1 MRFGSVPT
9 LMAAGHILAHALS
22 LPDLRLRKGHVL
34 TVTDTDRIIASG
46 IETIIVAQLDADDVA
61 EDRAATRVGQPLAG
75 PGLTRGAAFTGRV
88 NLFAASDGLLV
99 LDRAVIDRAN
109 RIDEGVTIATLPP
122 FTPVVAGQMVATVKI
137 IPFAVPESIISQ
149 VEQVLGEPSIWLS
162 PWAGLSVGL
171 VQTLLPGTK
180 PGVLDKTRAVLAQR
194 LAGIGASLA
203 WEQRV
208 AHEETALAAVL
219 AANRA
224 DLLLIVGASAITDRR
239 DVIPLALEQ
248 AGGTVRHLGMPVDP
262 GNLLML
268 GERQGKPVL
277 GLPGCARSPKLNG
290 VDWLLWRFGAG
301 LDVAPDDIMAMG
313 VGGLLAEVA
322 ERPVPRAVGARQPR
336 IHGLILAAGSSRR
349 MGQKNKLLLPLQG
362 KPLLRHVVDAAV
374 ASQLSGLTLVTG
386 HDDAAVRAMLNG
398 QPLHITHAADHAAGM
413 SASLKV
419 GLASLPADLDG
430 VMVLLGD
437 MPLVTAADID
447 RLIAAFSPADG
458 RGICVPSHGGQR
470 GNPILWNSTYLPE
483 MQGLS
488 GDRGA
493 RDLLLRHAT
502 AICDVPMD
510 RDGVLRDADTPE
522 ALADLIALTGE
533 R

>member
-1 MRFGSVPT
+1 
-9 LMAAGHILAHALS
+9 MAVGHILAHALS

-34 TVTDTDRIIASG
+34 TVNDTGRIIASG

-61 EDRAATRVGQPLAG
+61 EDHAAMRIGLPLAG

-88 NLFAASDGLLV
+88 NLFAVSDGLLV
-99 LDRAVIDRAN
+99 LDRAVIDRVN

-137 IPFAVPESIISQ
+137 IPFAVPEAIISQ
-149 VEQVLGEPSIWLS
+149 VEQVLATPPIRLS

-171 VQTLLPGTK
+171 VQTLLPGIK
-180 PGVLDKTRAVLAQR
+180 PGTLDKTRAVLAQR
-194 LAGIGASLA
+194 LEGIGAILA

-208 AHEETALAAVL
+208 AHEETALAAIL
-219 AANRA
+219 AEKTA

-239 DVIPLALEQ
+239 DVIPVGLEL
-248 AGGTVRHLGMPVDP
+248 AGGMVRHLGMPVDP
-262 GNLLML
+262 GNLLLL

-301 LDVAPDDIMAMG
+301 LPVTPDDIMGMG

-322 ERPVPRAVGARQPR
+322 ERPVPRTIGIRQPR

-349 MGQKNKLLLPLQG
+349 MGRENKLLLPFQG
-362 KPLLRHVVDAAV
+362 KPLLRHVVDAA
-374 ASQLSGLTLVTG
+374 ALSQLSGLTLVTG
-386 HDDAAVRAMLNG
+386 HEDAAVRAMLDG
-398 QPLHITHAADHAAGM
+398 MPLSIAHCADHAMGM
-413 SASLKV
+413 SASLKT
-419 GLASLPADLDG
+419 GLAALPADLDG

-437 MPLVTAADID
+437 MPLVMAGDMD

-458 RGICVPSHGGQR
+458 RGICVPVHGGQR

-488 GDRGA
+488 GDKGA
-493 RDLLLRHAT
+493 RDLLLRHAA
-502 AICDVPMD
+502 AICEVPMESE
-510 RDGVLRDADTPE
+510 GVLRDVDTPD
-522 ALADLIALTGE
+522 ALAELIALKGE

>member
-9 LMAAGHILAHALS
+9 PVAVGHILAHALS

-34 TVTDTDRIIASG
+34 TTSDVDRIIQSG
-46 IETIIVAQLDADDVA
+46 IETIIVAQLDTDDVA
-61 EDRAATRVGQPLAG
+61 EDHAATRIGQPLAG

-99 LDRAVIDRAN
+99 LDRAVIDRVN

-137 IPFAVPESIISQ
+137 IPFAVPENIISQ
-149 VEQVLGEPSIWLS
+149 VEQVLADAPMRLA

-171 VQTLLPGTK
+171 VQTLLPGIK
-180 PGVLDKTRAVLAQR
+180 PGMLDKTRAVLTQR
-194 LAGIGASLA
+194 LESIGATLA

-208 AHEETALAAVL
+208 AHEETALAAIL
-219 AANRA
+219 AEQTA
-224 DLLLIVGASAITDRR
+224 DMLLIVGASAITDRR

-268 GERQGKPVL
+268 GEREGKPVL

-290 VDWLLWRFGAG
+290 VDWLLWRFGAA
-301 LDVAPDDIMAMG
+301 LDVTPDDIMGMG

-322 ERPVPRAVGARQPR
+322 ERPVPRTVGVRQPR

-349 MGQKNKLLLPLQG
+349 MGHANKLLLPLQG
-362 KPLLRHVVDAAV
+362 KPLLRHVVDAA
-374 ASQLSGLTLVTG
+374 AMSHLSGLTLVTG
-386 HDDAAVRAMLNG
+386 HDDAAIRAVLQG
-398 QPLHITHAADHAAGM
+398 LPLTIIHAAGHMLGM
-413 SASLKV
+413 SASLKA
-419 GLASLPADLDG
+419 GLADLPADLDG
-430 VMVLLGD
+430 LMVLLGD
-437 MPLVTAADID
+437 MPLIMADDIN

-458 RGICVPSHGGQR
+458 RGICVPVHGGQR
-470 GNPILWNSTYLPE
+470 GNPILWNGTYLPE

-488 GDRGA
+488 GDKGA
-493 RDLLLRHAT
+493 RDLLLRHAA
-502 AICDVPMD
+502 AICEVPMET
-510 RDGVLRDADTPE
+510 DGILRDVDTPDAFSE
-522 ALADLIALTGE
+522 LIALKGE
-533 R
+533 Q